1 MNKEFATIVR
11 STLAAAVLASAGSA
25 WAADGDAYDFGG
37 MYGLYPAGGT
47 VQHYANPA
55 TGAAS
60 CPTGYDAHLVY
71 GTAKVDWSMYLC
83 ARPHVAGRAPLY
95 DFGGMVGLANSPD
108 NGALPWRGY
117 HYFVNPFTRTH
128 ECPDG
133 YQRRQALGTPN
144 VDHNLFY
151 CYRPHVEGGLRMD
164 FAGMTGDGAAPYP
177 NPATGVA
184 HTCPSGYSRYTAL
197 GSPNIDYT
205 FYYCGKPQNA
215 GLQPAGKGSLGLG
228 EPIVPNAVSRYP
240 HDPAQQQADVDR
252 QVLLAKGLRPRVFR
266 MWMLNT
272 HILNDENTLGPYAHL
287 HQRAVQALADA
298 NITLVGVDNSFPT
311 WLTGV
316 PAGTGRSWVLPCPDL
331 SSPTYTAFLQR
342 YEKSWT
348 TIARTYPQIKLWQ
361 IANETNGVEIGGSG
375 VDVFAPPAEGQPG
388 ACGRTRFTDQDRVD
402 ITLDLMLA
410 ARRGIKAGNP
420 AAKAVMPPPSP
431 LGQTDLGPIRTFIAD
446 LYEGIATGRR
456 GPPDARQYFDVA
468 SWHPYIFRDADD
480 STWIA
485 PNNAIHAVL
494 KGYNDGEL
502 PVILSEAGNSSVSC
516 SAGSC
521 QERSATQLRDWMQ
534 HTLELSQ
541 SPEASAMPWLTY
553 LIWFR
558 MSDVHSDLIT
568 APDPEHHYGILKG
581 DDNTPSPSSNL
592 FCQYTGCYS
601 LESIPF

>member
-11 STLAAAVLASAGSA
+11 STLAAALLASAGSA

-47 VQHYANPA
+47 VQYYANPA

-71 GTAKVDWSMYLC
+71 GTANVDWSMYLC
-83 ARPHVAGRAPLY
+83 TRPHLAGRAPLY
-95 DFGGMVGLANSPD
+95 DFGGMIGLANSAD

-164 FAGMTGDGAAPYP
+164 FAGMTGDGAAPYA

-215 GLQPAGKGSLGLG
+215 SLQPAGKGSLGLG

-272 HILNDENTLGPYAHL
+272 HILTDENTLGPYAHL

-298 NITLVGVDNSFPT
+298 NITLVGVDNSFPA

-316 PAGTGRSWVLPCPDL
+316 PERSGGAWILPCPE
-331 SSPTYTAFLQR
+331 SGSATYASFLQR

-361 IANETNGVEIGGSG
+361 VANETNGVN
-375 VDVFAPPAEGQPG
+375 VFAAPLAGQPG
-388 ACGRTRFTDQDRVD
+388 ACANGRVQFNDQDRVD
-402 ITLDLMLA
+402 ITMDLMLH

-420 AAKAVMPPPSP
+420 QALAFFPPPSP
-431 LGQTDLGPIRTFIAD
+431 LGDVSLAPIANFIGAV
-446 LYEGIATGRR
+446 YANIAAGNRPSTS
-456 GPPDARQYFDVA
+456 ARDYFDGV
-468 SWHPYIFRDADD
+468 SWHPYIFGDATAA
-480 STWIA
+480 SWLQT
-485 PNNAIHAVL
+485 NNAIHDVL
-494 KGYNDGEL
+494 ENYGDGDV

-581 DDNTPSPSSNL
+581 DNNTPSPSSNL